1 MLEINNT
8 TSENINIKKLR
19 LIAEK
24 FARAYK
30 MRGDISLAIV
40 GPARIKSLNRD
51 YRGLD
56 KATDVLSF
64 TEEDEIIINIADA
77 QKLKKYQ
84 GLFREI
90 GLDISAA
97 KSAVQKKRISAYL
110 FYFLFVHGL
119 LHLAGYDDETEAG
132 RLEMIEKGRDFL
144 KKIGLACYNSHIL

>member
-8 TSENINIKKLR
+8 TSAKVNKKKLE

-24 FARAYK
+24 FSQTFK
-30 MRGDISLAIV
+30 NKGDISLAIV

-64 TEEDEIIINIADA
+64 TEEREIIINFSDT

-84 GLFREI
+84 SMFTELGY
-90 GLDISAA
+90 DISSA
-97 KSAVQKKRISAYL
+97 KSKARTGKIKEYL
-110 FYFLFVHGL
+110 LYFLFVHGL
-119 LHLAGYDDETEAG
+119 LHLAGYDDMSESE
-132 RLEMIEKGRDFL
+132 RLIMIRKGRDFL
-144 KKIGLACYNSHIL
+144 QKIGLDW